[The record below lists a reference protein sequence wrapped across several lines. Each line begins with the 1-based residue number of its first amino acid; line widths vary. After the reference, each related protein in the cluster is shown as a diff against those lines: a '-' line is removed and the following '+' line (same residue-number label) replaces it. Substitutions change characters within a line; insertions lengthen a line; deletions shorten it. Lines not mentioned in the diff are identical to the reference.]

1 MKLKSR
7 ILIYLVIPIGL
18 LIKVALFVLLLSL
31 PEGCK
36 NRDDKRLKD
45 IEGKNYVTAI
55 NSLTSRI

>member
-1 MKLKSR
+1 MKLKSK

-36 NRDDKRLKD
+36 NRDDKKIKD
-45 IEGKNYVTAI
+45 TEGKPFVTAI
-55 NSLTSRI
+55 NSPTSRI